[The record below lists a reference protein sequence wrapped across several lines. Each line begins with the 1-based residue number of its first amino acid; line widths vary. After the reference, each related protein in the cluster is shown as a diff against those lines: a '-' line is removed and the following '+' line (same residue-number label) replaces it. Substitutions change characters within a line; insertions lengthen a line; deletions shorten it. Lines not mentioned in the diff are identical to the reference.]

1 MKPLLSLPSVSSA
14 VGLLMGSV
22 LLADMGLP
30 LRAQDRC
37 QIAIS
42 FVRNDVQNRL
52 GAEIGAVTVETDQ
65 QFREK
70 YLAADRYGGER
81 WAPPAAMM
89 QQFRSPFRNR
99 NQIVTFSLKAYF
111 PGDPGGN
118 QRQNAAAE
126 DIMRS
131 PRLIGSYA
139 ERIITACSGVA
150 SVKFFFYESSTGW
163 SLHPGNV
170 LRLDQGKL
178 LDHRARFRWGENPG
192 N

>member
-1 MKPLLSLPSVSSA
+1 MKPLFSLPSVCAA

-22 LLADMGLP
+22 LLADLSLP

-42 FVRNDVQNRL
+42 NVRNDVQNRL
-52 GAEIGAVTVETDQ
+52 GAIIRAVTVETDQ

-70 YLAADRYGGER
+70 YLAADRYGGT

-89 QQFRSPFRNR
+89 QQFRSPYRNR
-99 NQIVTFSLKAYF
+99 NQILTFSLKTCF
-111 PGDPGGN
+111 PGDSGCN
-118 QRQNAAAE
+118 QRHNAAAE

-139 ERIITACSGVA
+139 EQIITVCSGVA
-150 SVKFFFYESSTGW
+150 SVKFQYYEGYTGW
-163 SLHPGNV
+163 SLHPGDV
-170 LRLDQGKL
+170 LRLDKSKL
-178 LDHRARFRWGENPG
+178 LDGRTRFRWGENPG